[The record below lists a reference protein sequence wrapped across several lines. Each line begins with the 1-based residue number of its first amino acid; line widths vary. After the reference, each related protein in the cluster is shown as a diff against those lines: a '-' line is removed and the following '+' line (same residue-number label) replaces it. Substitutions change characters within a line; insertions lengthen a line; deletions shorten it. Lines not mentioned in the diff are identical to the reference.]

1 MRAEFFDHTGDLGI
15 HLYAESLD
23 QLFEAA
29 AAAVTSSIC
38 DVSLVES
45 RREASVALAGPS
57 IDLLFVDWLDETLVS
72 VRDAG
77 PVSQVLVAVT
87 ITRPPDGYQL
97 IATLSGDQY
106 DHGRH
111 RVKTLIK
118 AVTYHRLSVIE
129 NGRRLAGYGRVG
141 CVRGRVTS
149 DAGHDVPG

>member
-1 MRAEFFDHTGDLGI
+1 MRAEFFDYTGDLGI

-57 IDLLFVDWLDETLVS
+57 IDLLFVDWLDELLYRFETQGLLVKS
-72 VRDAG
+72 
-77 PVSQVLVAVT
+77 SSVT

-129 NGRRLAGYGRVG
+129 TAAGWQATV
-141 CVRGRVTS
+141 VL
-149 DAGHDVPG
+149 DV